1 MFQTFSGVTMVI
13 LVSYLNHILQRII
26 ISFSFHSSNR
36 RFFYF
41 FSSIHR
47 SFSFL
52 SFIQCSFSFLS
63 SIQCSFSFLSSIY
76 LKYIVQWFLDSKYKI
91 LKIGIAPGLL
101 NLGQRP
107 KTVPGLWNW
116 DFSKDQVWRDIWPG
130 RDKRSGLLHFLI
142 VLTLSLHF

>member
-13 LVSYLNHILQRII
+13 LASYLNHILQRII

-41 FSSIHR
+41 LSSIHR
-47 SFSFL
+47 
-52 SFIQCSFSFLS
+52 SFSFLS

-101 NLGQRP
+101 NLCQRP

-116 DFSKDQVWRDIWPG
+116 DFSKDPVWRDIWPG
-130 RDKRSGLLHFLI
+130 REKRSGLLHFLI
-142 VLTLSLHF
+142 VLTLSTHF